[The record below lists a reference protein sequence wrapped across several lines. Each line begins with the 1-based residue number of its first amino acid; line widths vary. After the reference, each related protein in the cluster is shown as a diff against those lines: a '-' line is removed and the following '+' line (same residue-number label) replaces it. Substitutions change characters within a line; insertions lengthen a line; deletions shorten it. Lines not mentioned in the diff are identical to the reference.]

1 MKNIILLLLLVIPV
15 FSFCQDYPKYEI
27 DTNGIKLVVFT
38 IEQARKIDNDYD
50 LLLLLENFRIKC
62 DSLGI
67 SYIKVINE
75 QNNQILLLKKIN
87 LENEKKITDKDGQ
100 INVLTKENINL
111 EKNIKLCDEQ
121 KGNNQKEI
129 DGLKSDIIKMKW
141 KSLGS
146 GFLIGVVTTLVTIL
160 LKP

>member
-1 MKNIILLLLLVIPV
+1 MKNIILFLLLIIPV
-15 FSFCQDYPKYEI
+15 FSFGQDYPKYEI
-27 DTNGIKLVVFT
+27 DTNGRKLVVFT

-50 LLLLLENFRIKC
+50 LLLLLENFKIKC

-100 INVLTKENINL
+100 INALTKENVNL
-111 EKNIKLCDEQ
+111 EKNIKLCDGQ
-121 KGNNQKEI
+121 RGNNQKEI